1 MNLLQVFFIISGF
14 IILIIWFDIAKKQ
27 KFNALHFLV
36 FMWVGWGLVTFTF
49 FPNALNYIG
58 QVFWIPRGADVLVY
72 MSIIFLVYFVLL
84 LLRKVESNSEDITKL
99 LKEIAFLE
107 DKINKNDKK

>member
-1 MNLLQVFFIISGF
+1 
-14 IILIIWFDIAKKQ
+14 
-27 KFNALHFLV
+27 
-36 FMWVGWGLVTFTF
+36 
-49 FPNALNYIG
+49 
-58 QVFWIPRGADVLVY
+58 
-72 MSIIFLVYFVLL
+72 MSIIFLIYFVLL

>member
-1 MNLLQVFFIISGF
+1 
-14 IILIIWFDIAKKQ
+14 
-27 KFNALHFLV
+27 
-36 FMWVGWGLVTFTF
+36 
-49 FPNALNYIG
+49 
-58 QVFWIPRGADVLVY
+58 VY
-72 MSIIFLVYFVLL
+72 VSIIFLIYFALL